1 MIVPIVHPKELRL
14 KQLRKEAEMQPGAT
28 HQGEGTCG
36 LRGTCLIPGPVWV
49 GLCSKSQQPTE
60 HSWKRQS
67 HRTGVKVALP
77 DFSS

>member
-36 LRGTCLIPGPVWV
+36 QGEPVLSLGQYGWDFAVNLSSQRSTPGRDKVI
-49 GLCSKSQQPTE
+49 GLE
-60 HSWKRQS
+60 
-67 HRTGVKVALP
+67 
-77 DFSS
+77 